1 MKTHL
6 LQMGSSDQA
15 YTYLI
20 FAIISFIIGV
30 FITRAVFS
38 IPRILRELKA
48 QTLLTAKIAEKQG
61 VSKDAID
68 KILVDAHG
76 ASLLNPGGEATAEAA
91 PPVEG

>member
-20 FAIISFIIGV
+20 FAIVSFIIGV

-61 VSKDAID
+61 VSPQAIN
-68 KILVDAHG
+68 KILVEAHG
-76 ASLLNPGGEATAEAA
+76 ADASVTQQGTEEKTAAET
-91 PPVEG
+91 E